1 MLLLKNKM
9 KRNICILTQPLLTNY
24 GCLLQAF
31 ALQKVLKDMGNEV
44 VTDKR
49 PIKLTSFCIKFLSV
63 CKRIV
68 YKFILLKKSNILF
81 PYFLNKTD
89 YNIIS
94 KNTESFIL
102 NNIATIDLLGDH
114 RKISSNKTSLF
125 DTYIVGSDQ
134 VWRPRYSRRLSN
146 YFFDFIANDM
156 SKKKIAYAASF
167 GVDSWE
173 FSYFQTKNTKK
184 LASLF
189 DAISVREDSAVN
201 LCDQYLDVKATQVL
215 DPTLLL
221 DKEDYLSLI
230 KNDHIPQ
237 SKGNLMT
244 YVLDQS
250 LEKNEII
257 EKVAKYLS
265 LLPFKVM
272 PELKLSKE
280 NRKNIDKCVYP
291 KVTEWL
297 RGFMDAKFVVTDSFH
312 GTVFSI
318 IFNKPFIAIANKGRG
333 VTRFT
338 SLLKIFGLEDRLIYS
353 MNELT
358 EELINKPI
366 DFNHVNMIR
375 EEQKTKSIQFLVNA
389 LK

>member
-1 MLLLKNKM
+1 M
-9 KRNICILTQPLLTNY
+9 KRRICILTQPLLTNY

-31 ALQKVLKDMGNEV
+31 ALQKVLKGMGHEV

-49 PIKLTSFCIKFLSV
+49 PIKMTSFCVKFLSV
-63 CKRIV
+63 CKRIL
-68 YKFILLKKSNILF
+68 YRFILLKKINVLF

-94 KNTESFIL
+94 ENTELFIL

-114 RKISSNKTSLF
+114 RKISPNKTNLF

-134 VWRPRYSRRLSN
+134 VWRPRYSRCLLN

-156 SKKKIAYAASF
+156 SKRKIAYAASF
-167 GVDSWE
+167 GVSDWE
-173 FSYFQTKNTKK
+173 FSKSQTKQAKN
-184 LASLF
+184 LAPLF
-189 DAISVREDSAVN
+189 NAISVREDSAVE
-201 LCDQYLDVKATQVL
+201 LCNKFLGVNATQVL

-221 DKEDYLSLI
+221 TKEDYISLVNKDGI
-230 KNDHIPQ
+230 HQ
-237 SKGNLMT
+237 SKGSLMT

-257 EKVAKYLS
+257 DKVAKHLCLQS
-265 LLPFKVM
+265 FKVM
-272 PELKLSKE
+272 PELKLNKE
-280 NRKNIDKCVYP
+280 NRKNIDRCVYP
-291 KVTEWL
+291 KITQWL

-318 IFNKPFIAIANKGRG
+318 IFNKPFIAIANKDRG